1 MSRQP
6 VREDSLYN
14 RKLKMPERK
23 IVIVCTNL
31 YGHSSDAPTSLC
43 FLYNFIKLLD
53 LLTSIIYNNFDRE
66 FVNSS
71 VECFATYL
79 KGECFLS
86 LSVSPLVKVRVLT
99 KDLTKFVRSFIMIY
113 L

>member
-1 MSRQP
+1 M
-6 VREDSLYN
+6 VLFKHLCFDV
-14 RKLKMPERK
+14 MK
-23 IVIVCTNL
+23 IVYSNVAAN
-31 YGHSSDAPTSLC
+31 APTSLC

-53 LLTSIIYNNFDRE
+53 LLTSIIYNNFDRG
-66 FVNSS
+66 FVNPS

-86 LSVSPLVKVRVLT
+86 LSVLPLVKVRVLT

>member
-1 MSRQP
+1 
-6 VREDSLYN
+6 
-14 RKLKMPERK
+14 MPERN
-23 IVIVCTNL
+23 ILIVCTNQTV
-31 YGHSSDAPTSLC
+31 GA
-43 FLYNFIKLLD
+43 FLYDFIKLLD
-53 LLTSIIYNNFDRE
+53 LLTSIIYNNFDRG
-66 FVNSS
+66 FVNPS

>member
-1 MSRQP
+1 MPRRP
-6 VREDSLYN
+6 IREDSLYN
-14 RKLKMPERK
+14 RKLKMPERN
-23 IVIVCTNL
+23 ILIVCTNQTV
-31 YGHSSDAPTSLC
+31 GANAPTSLC

-66 FVNSS
+66 FVNPS

-99 KDLTKFVRSFIMIY
+99 KGLTKFVRSFIMIY

>member
-1 MSRQP
+1 MFIHIALGLIKAVYHLWRRTP
-6 VREDSLYN
+6 LR
-14 RKLKMPERK
+14 
-23 IVIVCTNL
+23 VC
-31 YGHSSDAPTSLC
+31 A
-43 FLYNFIKLLD
+43 FLYTFIKLLD
-53 LLTSIIYNNFDRE
+53 LLTSIIYNNFDKG
-66 FVNSS
+66 FVNPS

>member
-1 MSRQP
+1 MENGKLWSGSKFAKYKTLFPDRFC
-6 VREDSLYN
+6 LY
-14 RKLKMPERK
+14 EGC
-23 IVIVCTNL
+23 V
-31 YGHSSDAPTSLC
+31 SSVAANAPTSLC

-53 LLTSIIYNNFDRE
+53 LLTSIIYNNFDRV
-66 FVNSS
+66 FVNPS